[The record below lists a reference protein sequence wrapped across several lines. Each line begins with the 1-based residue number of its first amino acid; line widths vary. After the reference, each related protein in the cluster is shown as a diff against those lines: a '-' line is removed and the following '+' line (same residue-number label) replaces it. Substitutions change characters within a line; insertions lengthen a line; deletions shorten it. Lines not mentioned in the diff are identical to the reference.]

1 MNIELTK
8 NEINSKVGK
17 KVYITVYGMRN
28 KIDRY
33 EGTIKNIYPNIF
45 TIDINGKEKSFSYRD
60 IITKDIK
67 IKYL

>member
-8 NEINSKVGK
+8 NEINSKVGE